1 MKFYMNFILNE
12 NDLNLNNIEINYK
25 NDSIKINYLMNSIKS
40 NGIPLIITD
49 GFKFKIIKNY
59 IYVYFKNDH
68 PLLNQ
73 LKKINDHFYKEIPN
87 YKSFIKNNMI
97 KIKYVHKNII
107 NNTIKFSLSNLKFKY
122 DFFFLNIFQ
131 I

>member
-1 MKFYMNFILNE
+1 MNFILNE

-59 IYVYFKNDH
+59 IYVYLKNDNQ
-68 PLLNQ
+68 LLIQ
-73 LKKINDHFYKEIPN
+73 LKKIDDHFNKEIPN

-97 KIKYVHKNII
+97 KIKYVHKNID
-107 NNTIKFSLSNLKFKY
+107 NNTIKFTLSNLKFKY